1 MGIINTAWRWVK
13 INIFRM
19 EGVINEAS
27 DQLAEDPYVIDQ
39 IFRQAIAGDAK
50 AIQTMKNAV
59 ANLDARR
66 IDLETNLK
74 KLRAELAEMVEA
86 LEGAKSVGEQ
96 RAADLQAQGKSV
108 DEIMADPEFLEA
120 QEFYEDQ
127 KATIEERQER
137 ITEREERLD
146 EINTVLEE
154 KELQLKELH
163 RQLEKLKSER
173 HERAADAT
181 FNRQMEEVAD
191 AISGINTEGHRKELE
206 MARVASERLKA
217 RAKLSNKL
225 AGMDA
230 KTQREK
236 FRQKAQKKKAA
247 SEFAALVGVS
257 KSLEDAAKSETGQK
271 EAEKPAATLDAD

>member
-96 RAADLQAQGKSV
+96 RAADL
-108 DEIMADPEFLEA
+108 
-120 QEFYEDQ
+120 
-127 KATIEERQER
+127 
-137 ITEREERLD
+137 
-146 EINTVLEE
+146 
-154 KELQLKELH
+154 
-163 RQLEKLKSER
+163 
-173 HERAADAT
+173 
-181 FNRQMEEVAD
+181 
-191 AISGINTEGHRKELE
+191 
-206 MARVASERLKA
+206 
-217 RAKLSNKL
+217 
-225 AGMDA
+225 
-230 KTQREK
+230 
-236 FRQKAQKKKAA
+236 
-247 SEFAALVGVS
+247 
-257 KSLEDAAKSETGQK
+257 
-271 EAEKPAATLDAD
+271 